1 MANPGFLS
9 VTEVDFDGIKK
20 NLKTF
25 LQGKPE
31 FTDYDFDGSNLSA
44 LLDILAYNTYM
55 NAYYLNMV
63 GSEMFLDT
71 AQIKSSVVSHAKE
84 LNYVPRS
91 RTSARALVQFTVNT
105 GGALPST
112 VVIPEDYVLRTVVD
126 GVNLQFTTGQDIIIG
141 TTTGTYVSDPVY
153 VYEGRIV
160 EEYFTVSAGSRYILQ
175 STNVDTNSIEVT
187 VINSSTDSTNTQ
199 FTYSEGLYGVT
210 STSKVFYV
218 QGSSSDQYEIVFG
231 DGVFGQP
238 LAIGNI
244 VKVKYRSTNG
254 ELGNKVSS
262 LQTTGLVAGYPVD
275 VTVLTAAADGA
286 EREDTNSIKFYAP
299 RHFNV
304 QNRAVTK
311 EDFINLVRQR
321 FPQIKT
327 VNAYGGEDADPPQ
340 YGKVIL
346 TLIPHGNLP
355 FVSQELK
362 ENIVSFLKTKT
373 ITTEAIIT
381 DPDYLFVQVD
391 STVTYS
397 SSATNKTSQQI
408 KTDVI
413 NQIKAYDTNYLV
425 NFGDDLRKSKLDAMI
440 DAADA
445 SILSNDTT
453 VKAVYK
459 IAPRKTVSDR
469 VVFSFSNPILRP
481 VSAAY
486 APGQPEAIKS
496 SSFEYYKNNTFYTA
510 VLSDD
515 GVGNLRI
522 YYTTPGNP
530 VIVLESNVGTIDY
543 NTGNIVMDINVW
555 DYVNTIDIVATIAT
569 ADINV
574 KENKF
579 LRIDYSKINVN
590 INPV

>member
-262 LQTTGLVAGYPVD
+262 LQTTGLIAGYPVD